1 MSMLECPGCGGTLK
15 CFCPPSPKDVFEGKY
30 RNVDEM
36 LQRDLDAVANL
47 AQEIIDDPRTYISD
61 SCEALSKPLTDH
73 TIKPGTDLIYE
84 IKKLR
89 NENRV
94 INTQLSLAYGQLT
107 DVEIQLE
114 QYKADA
120 LRYRWLRQQNLND
133 YEKLHQSA
141 EELDATIDLMISRKN
156 KGKKYGS

>member
-15 CFCPPSPKDVFEGKY
+15 CFCPPKPKDVFEGKY
-30 RNVDEM
+30 RNTDEM

-61 SCEALSKPLTDH
+61 SCETLSKPLTDH
-73 TIKPGTDLIYE
+73 TIKPDTDLIYE

-94 INTQLSLAYGQLT
+94 INTQLSLVYGHLT
-107 DVEIQLE
+107 DAEIQLE

-120 LRYRWLRQQNLND
+120 LRYRWLRQQNLID

-141 EELDATIDLMISRKN
+141 DELDAVIDAIIEKVN
-156 KGKKYGS
+156 KDGNTK